1 MPKLSGSE
9 LESHHSFTIRPED
22 EHYSKCFGLESETK
36 FHRAIHLHS
45 MQTLLVERLGAV
57 CVNVCMCAEM
67 TCVFLWLLKP
77 EIAMLTQYDMP
88 RDLLVSS

>member
-1 MPKLSGSE
+1 
-9 LESHHSFTIRPED
+9 
-22 EHYSKCFGLESETK
+22 
-36 FHRAIHLHS
+36 